1 MAALTVAAFTTL
13 VIDVLGDGRSPWSL
27 PPAAAFV
34 LLATFGYGPV
44 ERAVQRWYAYAYIG
58 MLLSL
63 GLGVFAFSAASVG
76 ATLMLVVL
84 AIRAT
89 LLLPLPAVA
98 AVVLPLPL
106 LHAGM
111 ELDEGLREGLAL
123 FAAAGFAVVL
133 TKVLMR
139 EQQARAELA
148 RTHAELAVAH
158 ERLREYAAQAERL
171 AAVQERNRVARDI
184 HDGLGHALTVVQMQI
199 KAARAVLAPDPA
211 RADTMLAKAQDQAEE
226 ALREVRRSVSALR
239 ESRPPLPE
247 AVRALACDAGVPT
260 EVDVSGTVRTLLADA
275 EEALFRAAQE
285 GLTNVRK
292 HAGASRAVV
301 VLDYTRPSA
310 VRLEVRD
317 DGSYSGPGSGFGLLG
332 LRERAAGL
340 GGTLSLTPAPG
351 GGSTLLMEVPG

>member
-1 MAALTVAAFTTL
+1 ML
-13 VIDVLGDGRSPWSL
+13 SL
-27 PPAAAFV
+27 
-34 LLATFGYGPV
+34 
-44 ERAVQRWYAYAYIG
+44 
-58 MLLSL
+58 L

-148 RTHAELAVAH
+148 RAH
-158 ERLREYAAQAERL
+158 ERLREYAAQAESL
-171 AAVQERNRVARDI
+171 AAAQERNRVARDI

-211 RADTMLAKAQDQAEE
+211 RADTMLVKAQDQAEE

-247 AVRALACDAGVPT
+247 AVRALASDSGVPT
-260 EVDVSGTVRTLLADA
+260 EVDVNGTVRTLLADA

-292 HAGASRAVV
+292 HARASRAVV
-301 VLDYTRPSA
+301 VLDYSRPSA

-317 DGSYSGPGSGFGLLG
+317 DGSFSEPGSGSGFGLLG

>member
-13 VIDVLGDGRSPWSL
+13 VIDVLGDGRSPLSL
-27 PPAAAFV
+27 PPAVAFV
-34 LLATFGYGPV
+34 LLATFGYGRV
-44 ERAVQRWYAYAYIG
+44 ERAGRRRYAYAYIS
-58 MLLSL
+58 MLSLL

-148 RTHAELAVAH
+148 RAH
-158 ERLREYAAQAERL
+158 ERLREYAAQAESL
-171 AAVQERNRVARDI
+171 AAAQERNRVARDI

-211 RADTMLAKAQDQAEE
+211 RADTMLVKAQDQAEE

-247 AVRALACDAGVPT
+247 AVRALAGDSGVPT
-260 EVDVSGTVRTLLADA
+260 EVDVSGTARTLLADA

-292 HAGASRAVV
+292 HARASRAVV
-301 VLDYTRPSA
+301 VLDYSRPAA

-317 DGSYSGPGSGFGLLG
+317 DGSFSEPGSGSGFGLAG